1 MIAGAV
7 VIISSIADLARQA
20 VSKVLT
26 SEAVACIV
34 ALAEDLLAIIGEIG
48 DEVTCIIAPGFDVAV
63 CTVIK
68 GRSLTIRH
76 R

>member
-26 SEAVACIV
+26 GETVACIV
-34 ALAEDLLAIIGEIG
+34 ALAEDLLIIIGEIG
-48 DEVTCIIAPGFDVAV
+48 NEVARIIAPGFDVAV

-68 GRSLTIRH
+68 GQSLTIRH